1 MRNGPVHR
9 PPRGPAIV
17 PAVSRRMERM
27 AISAVQFVGRTGP
40 AGKASRHQSIYFTAS
55 MELRMKQN
63 LVKQKIRRGEPT
75 IGTWLS
81 IPSPVAAERMALAGF
96 DWLTIDLEHAPT
108 NWETAMAMCAV
119 VGAQGCAPWVR
130 VPSSS
135 DENIKRALDL
145 GAMGIVAPMVTSP
158 EQARAVVASCK
169 YPPDGVRSLAGGR
182 NDAAWGTD
190 SPTYF
195 KQANNEIFVCVQI
208 ENVHSVEHAEEI
220 LAVPGIDCA
229 FVGPQDLTGALGLP
243 PMLDSPD
250 PRYEEAIAKV
260 LAAARKN
267 NIGAG
272 LMVASP
278 EAARKRHDQ
287 GFSMI
292 SLAAEVRILSVAAQQ
307 AVKEIKAGR

>member
-1 MRNGPVHR
+1 
-9 PPRGPAIV
+9 
-17 PAVSRRMERM
+17 
-27 AISAVQFVGRTGP
+27 
-40 AGKASRHQSIYFTAS
+40 
-55 MELRMKQN
+55 MKQN

-81 IPSPVAAERMALAGF
+81 LASVIAAERMALAGF
-96 DWLTIDLEHAPT
+96 DWLTVDLEHSPT

-119 VGAQGCAPWVR
+119 IGSHGVAPWVR

-182 NDAAWGTD
+182 NDAAWETD
-190 SPTYF
+190 SATYF
-195 KQANNEIFVCVQI
+195 KRANDEIFVCVQI

-220 LAVPGIDCA
+220 LSVPGIDCA
-229 FVGPQDLTGALGLP
+229 FIGPQDLTGALGLA

-250 PRYEEAIAKV
+250 PRYDEAVEKV
-260 LAAARKN
+260 LAATKKCG
-267 NIGAG
+267 IGAG

-278 EAARKRHDQ
+278 AAARKRHEQ

-292 SLAAEVRILSVAAQQ
+292 SLAAEVRILAVAAQQ
-307 AVKEIKAGR
+307 SVKEIMEGR

>member
-1 MRNGPVHR
+1 
-9 PPRGPAIV
+9 
-17 PAVSRRMERM
+17 
-27 AISAVQFVGRTGP
+27 
-40 AGKASRHQSIYFTAS
+40 
-55 MELRMKQN
+55 MKQN
-63 LVKQKIRRGEPT
+63 LVKQRIKRGEPT

-81 IPSPVAAERMALAGF
+81 LASVIAAERMARAGF
-96 DWLTIDLEHAPT
+96 DWLTIDLEHSPT
-108 NWETAMAMCAV
+108 NWETAMAMVAV

-182 NDAAWGTD
+182 NDAAWDTD

-208 ENVHSVEHAEEI
+208 ENVPSVERADEI

-229 FVGPQDLTGALGLP
+229 FIGPQDLTGALGLA

-260 LAAARKN
+260 LAAGKKN
-267 NIGAG
+267 NIGVG

-278 EAARKRHDQ
+278 EAARKRHEQ

-292 SLAAEVRILSVAAQQ
+292 SLAAEARILSVAATQ
-307 AVKEIKAGR
+307 AVKEIKTGR